1 MEIFFLVIGSLVGG
15 FFLIALLSLADKKS
29 QKPVSSQS
37 LSFIQFQ
44 KACRE
49 WADSIK
55 LEILEEEIGKNTITI
70 LGQNKTPYVG
80 GTFLV
85 RGIYLEPTAIL
96 SPSQILEVSNMV
108 VQERISKAILITT
121 GEITPE
127 LPTISELAPMEFI
140 DGKKLAELI
149 KSLQIPLV

>member
-15 FFLIALLSLADKKS
+15 FFLIALLSLADRKS
-29 QKPVSSQS
+29 QKPVSNQS

-55 LEILEEEIGKNTITI
+55 LEILEEETGENSITL

-127 LPTISELAPMEFI
+127 LPTIGELAPMEFI

-149 KSLQIPLV
+149 KKLQIPLV